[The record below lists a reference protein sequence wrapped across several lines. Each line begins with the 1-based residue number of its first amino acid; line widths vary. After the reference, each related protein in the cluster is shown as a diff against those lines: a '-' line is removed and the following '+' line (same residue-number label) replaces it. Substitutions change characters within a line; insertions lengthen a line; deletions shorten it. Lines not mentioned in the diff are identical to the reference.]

1 MKYQLKDIVEGTVSG
16 IAKFGAFVDLPDGT
30 RGLVHISEIS
40 DDYVKNIGDYLSM
53 GQKVKVMIINH
64 DGERTA
70 LSIKQAGPENQLDN
84 VGGGKSENQN
94 FERMMKNYLRD
105 SGDVIRELEG
115 RADRF

>member
-84 VGGGKSENQN
+84 VGGGKSN

-105 SGDVIRELEG
+105 SGDVIRDLEG